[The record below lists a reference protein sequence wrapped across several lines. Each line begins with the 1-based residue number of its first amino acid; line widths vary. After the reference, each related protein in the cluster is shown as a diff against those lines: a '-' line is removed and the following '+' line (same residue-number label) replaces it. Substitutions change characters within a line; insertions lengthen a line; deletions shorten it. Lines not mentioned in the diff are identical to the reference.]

1 MPFLKK
7 LVATLKAFFSAGAA
21 DDATL
26 RGSPTTM
33 DKIDIVFV
41 QDTTGSQGPYIQSA
55 IAAIEN
61 ICHTVSQ
68 TAHIPPS
75 HIRFGLVAF
84 RDHPPQ
90 ATSYVTKTFEL
101 HADMRVMQKHLRT
114 LSADDGG
121 DGPEAVT
128 AALGKALRME
138 WKDSAAK
145 MVVLITDA
153 PPHGLGEHD
162 DGFDRSPDQQDPLH
176 IARQMAEQGI
186 TLFVVAC
193 EPDLSCYMHAVDFYT
208 ALTEITGC
216 VVENVYGQAQSINKV
231 MDNRDLK
238 INTIHVDNIY
248 NQSAVAQINADTW
261 KTSRTIAEARQKVS
275 SVDGPRMQSK
285 YLTGTKGPTV
295 KCEKSGVSSFQAKR
309 IVMQCLMR
317 SSHVT
322 AEGMT
327 KRE

>member
-1 MPFLKK
+1 VL
-7 LVATLKAFFSAGAA
+7 
-21 DDATL
+21 
-26 RGSPTTM
+26 TTYHHNPS
-33 DKIDIVFV
+33 DIVFV

-162 DGFDRSPDQQDPLH
+162 DGFDRSPD
-176 IARQMAEQGI
+176 REFNEN
-186 TLFVVAC
+186 LFAIDY
-193 EPDLSCYMHAVDFYT
+193 E
-208 ALTEITGC
+208 
-216 VVENVYGQAQSINKV
+216 
-231 MDNRDLK
+231 
-238 INTIHVDNIY
+238 
-248 NQSAVAQINADTW
+248 
-261 KTSRTIAEARQKVS
+261 
-275 SVDGPRMQSK
+275 VDGFIYLQNKILFILHDRWLSK
-285 YLTGTKGPTV
+285 EL
-295 KCEKSGVSSFQAKR
+295 
-309 IVMQCLMR
+309 
-317 SSHVT
+317 HW
-322 AEGMT
+322 
-327 KRE
+327 